1 MNNPTTDEQLAV
13 AVRENNKELY
23 SEIVR
28 RYQTKLSHYLRKFIS
43 NPEQLQDVLQEV
55 FLKAYRNL
63 YGFNADER
71 FSPWIYR
78 IAHNEAVNFLKKNS
92 RYTISLE
99 DKEIDLVDEKINLNE
114 HIDRKILKEKIS
126 QVLVR
131 LKDKYREPLILY
143 FFEEKS
149 YEEISDILKIPV
161 STVGVLIMRA
171 KNLLKDYL
179 KNEKYVEQIQ

>member
-1 MNNPTTDEQLAV
+1 MMNNQTTDEQLAV

-23 SEIVR
+23 AEIVR

-43 NPEQLQDVLQEV
+43 NPEHLQDVLQEV

-63 YGFNADER
+63 YGFDANER

-99 DKEIDLVDEKINLNE
+99 DKEIDVIDEKINLNE
-114 HIDRKILKEKIS
+114 HVDKKILKEKVS
-126 QVLVR
+126 RALSG
-131 LKDKYREPLILY
+131 LKEKYREPLILY

-149 YEEISDILKIPV
+149 YEEISDILQLPV

-171 KNLLKDYL
+171 KNLLKNFI
-179 KNEKYVEQIQ
+179 KQE